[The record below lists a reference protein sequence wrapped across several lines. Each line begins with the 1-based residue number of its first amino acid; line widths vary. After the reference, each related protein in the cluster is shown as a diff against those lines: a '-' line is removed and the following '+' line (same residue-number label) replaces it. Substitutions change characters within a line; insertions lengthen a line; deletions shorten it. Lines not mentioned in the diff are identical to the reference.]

1 MKKTL
6 IVAILGIIFSGCTK
20 TGTPEQ
26 NVPINFKAGVSI
38 VTKAAITDIDD
49 LEPIQILR
57 APDHA
62 TNADY
67 SSLTAPTITGT
78 INGSGDVTPSTAQYY
93 NANNALYA
101 WFAAFYPAAVSI
113 SSGVATFTIN
123 GSQDLVWAPSV
134 SAGTKDSPNVAFS
147 FAFAHKL
154 SKIQVN
160 IVAENVSAVSN
171 WGTVNSIKIN
181 SATSLDL
188 DIDGSGAGTLAAN
201 STPVLTDIQTLNA
214 SDVAV
219 SDVVLTTSNQD
230 MGSIM
235 ILPGTNI
242 TLKIATTAGN
252 ETVNIGT
259 IEAGKA
265 YTINLTFK
273 LTGITF
279 KATLTDWADGGTAG
293 HDVQ

>member
-1 MKKTL
+1 MKKILTL
-6 IVAILGIIFSGCTK
+6 AILGIIFSGCTK
-20 TGTPEQ
+20 TATTEK
-26 NVPINFKAGVSI
+26 NVPINFKAGVSV
-38 VTKAAITDIDD
+38 VTKASITAIDN

-62 TNADY
+62 TTADY
-67 SSLTAPTITGT
+67 SALSAPTITGT
-78 INGSGDVTPSTAQYY
+78 IDGAGNVTPSTAQYY
-93 NANNALYA
+93 NANNTLKA
-101 WFAAFYPAAVSI
+101 WFAAFYPAAASI

-134 SAGTKDSPNVAFS
+134 SAGSKNSPDASFS
-147 FAFAHKL
+147 FAFDHKL
-154 SKIQVN
+154 SKIQINV
-160 IVAENVSAVSN
+160 VAENAGAVSS

-181 SATSLDL
+181 AATSLDL
-188 DIDGSGAGTLAAN
+188 DIDGAGAGTLAAN
-201 STPVLTDIQTLNA
+201 STPVLTDLQTLNA
-214 SDVAV
+214 SDAAI

-259 IEAGKA
+259 IETGKA

-279 KATLTDWADGGTAG
+279 KATLTDWSDGGTAG

>member
-1 MKKTL
+1 MT
-6 IVAILGIIFSGCTK
+6 
-20 TGTPEQ
+20 
-26 NVPINFKAGVSI
+26 
-38 VTKAAITDIDD
+38 TKASITTVDN

-62 TNADY
+62 TTADY
-67 SSLTAPTITGT
+67 SALSAPTITGI
-78 INGSGDVTPSTAQYY
+78 INGLGDVTPSTEQYY
-93 NANNALYA
+93 NANNTLKA
-101 WFAAFYPAAVSI
+101 WFAAFYPDATTI

-134 SAGTKDSPNVAFS
+134 SAGSKNTPDAAFS
-147 FAFAHKL
+147 FAFDHKL
-154 SKIQVN
+154 SKIQINV
-160 IVAENVSAVSN
+160 VAENAGAVSS

-181 SATSLDL
+181 TSTSLDL
-188 DIDGSGAGTLAAN
+188 DIDGAEAGTLAAN
-201 STPVLTDIQTLNA
+201 STPVLTDLQTLNA
-214 SDVAV
+214 SDAAV
-219 SDVVLTTSNQD
+219 SGVVLTTSNQD
-230 MGSIM
+230 MGSLM

-242 TLKIATTAGN
+242 TLKIVTTAGN

-273 LTGITF
+273 LNAITF

-293 HDVQ
+293 HDVK